1 MSHSLYVGNFPYSTT
16 DEQLTELFSEYGSV
30 ESVRILKDRETGMSR
45 GFGFVDMD
53 SQEAAETVIAELNGM
68 DFNGRPL
75 KINHSRPR
83 ESRPERY

>member
-16 DEQLTELFSEYGSV
+16 EEQLTELFSQHGGV

-68 DFNGRPL
+68 DFNGRAL

-83 ESRPERY
+83 EARPDRY